1 MATNTDFTPG
11 GTKIEGAYEN
21 DRNAAGADL
30 FKSIIREVY
39 GVQDVII
46 AHHLVFVTQER
57 GADGF
62 TYQIVKEIPAV
73 DTLIFDHAI
82 ARRLWGIA
90 WPDKLTRLA
99 LEPPE
104 TRDKLLARL
113 LQSRSG
119 NQSNA

>member
-1 MATNTDFTPG
+1 MPTNTDFTAG

-30 FKSIIREVY
+30 FKAIIREVY

-46 AHHLVFVTQER
+46 AHHLVFVTEER

-62 TYQIVKEIPAV
+62 MYQIVEEIPAA
-73 DTLIFDHAI
+73 DTLIFDHDI
-82 ARRLWGIA
+82 ARRLWGVA
-90 WPDKLTRLA
+90 WPDKLMQLA

-104 TRDKLLARL
+104 TRDKLLAQL
-113 LQSRSG
+113 LQNRSG
-119 NQSNA
+119 SLA